1 MSLIHTAKLS
11 LNSGEV
17 VEIPIYEFLPSQNIN
32 ALNQQALNQQ
42 ALNQQVKNE
51 LKISI
56 IEDYSGEKQKE
67 LLKLVNSSKLIIVSE
82 EGKEFDFNP
91 PHIPN
96 TLLITQ
102 PLTNSIVKAEP
113 INNQTQEVEEITI
126 DKIKAFAKDYLADLG
141 VTDDE
146 IFESLAINRH
156 ELISNLIICKE
167 IIKDLNSQ
175 LLQIEKRI
183 AKDID
188 SYHARQKSNLLKVL
202 EITKELE
209 AAINNTE
216 DLKKVIPYYENSN

>member
-1 MSLIHTAKLS
+1 M
-11 LNSGEV
+11 
-17 VEIPIYEFLPSQNIN
+17 
-32 ALNQQALNQQ
+32 
-42 ALNQQVKNE
+42 
-51 LKISI
+51 
-56 IEDYSGEKQKE
+56 
-67 LLKLVNSSKLIIVSE
+67 
-82 EGKEFDFNP
+82 
-91 PHIPN
+91 
-96 TLLITQ
+96 
-102 PLTNSIVKAEP
+102 
-113 INNQTQEVEEITI
+113 
-126 DKIKAFAKDYLADLG
+126 
-141 VTDDE
+141 TDDE